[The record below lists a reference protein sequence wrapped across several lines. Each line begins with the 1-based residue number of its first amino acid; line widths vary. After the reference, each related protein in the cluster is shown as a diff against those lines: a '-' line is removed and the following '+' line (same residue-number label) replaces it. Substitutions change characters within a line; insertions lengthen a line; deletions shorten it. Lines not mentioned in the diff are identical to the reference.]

1 MKKLD
6 KLTKNQEVIKLPFNY
21 EPILLKYLN
30 EYYQQLD
37 DNKLLPQLKYNPFNT
52 DYILLDHKHKIFS
65 LFDNGF
71 QEEYVVKMNEYICR
85 NTQSQ
90 KAYYQISKKKLD
102 KRLKNLKAEFKISE
116 ANDKIRA
123 GIEHFQIQELEWIIK
138 NSTEVKP

>member
-1 MKKLD
+1 MKNFN
-6 KLTKNQEVIKLPFNY
+6 KLTENQEVIKLPFDH
-21 EPILLKYLN
+21 ESILLKYLN
-30 EYYQQLD
+30 DCYQQLD
-37 DNKLLPQLKYNPFNT
+37 NNQLLPLYKYNPFNT
-52 DYILLDHKHKIFS
+52 DYILSDHKYKIFS